1 MHPLGKLA
9 KARRGIC
16 FSCAGSSISAIRA
29 GGGARKGRGRSGK
42 RLPGKKNLLSFLVL
56 FNLILSWPLFAAPPP
71 GCPSKTDL
79 HLSGIVFSGDS
90 LCAARGELNVTASEV
105 PAGANTVFAAGRIT
119 LGADFVVRNGG
130 ILQARAVQ
138 IQLPVVRAGDD
149 QTVASQATVTLD
161 GSASEAPGGRIE
173 SYQWRQLSG
182 SQVILQHPDQ
192 AQTTFSAPA
201 VTTATVLEFEL
212 EITDQFGFTAQDP
225 VEITITPG
233 STGDRDGDGIPD
245 EHDAFPDDPN
255 DAYDFDQDGIGDN
268 ADPDGM
274 ATAWPTAPISIPMT
288 RLKAQHR
295 YLASPHPPMARPL
308 PTRR

>member
-1 MHPLGKLA
+1 
-9 KARRGIC
+9 
-16 FSCAGSSISAIRA
+16 
-29 GGGARKGRGRSGK
+29 GRSGK

-233 STGDRDGDGIPD
+233 GTGDRDGDGIPD